1 MGVTITATHAK
12 CDFDMGYGGFSNLR
26 KNIALSLDKEFGD
39 SYVAWVDSYFSGGDF
54 EWKAKMSERIINKKC
69 LDDEYRDVLDFLYMS
84 DTEGKIDY
92 KTCRK
97 IAKLLE
103 KRLPELKEKSFRY
116 AAQAGND
123 YEDFVKF
130 LKECVRYHRNMR
142 WF

>member
-1 MGVTITATHAK
+1 MGVTITATKAK

-39 SYVAWVDSYFSGGDF
+39 SYVAWVDSYINGGDF
-54 EWKAKMSERIINKKC
+54 EWKAKLSERIINKKC
-69 LDDEYRDVLDFLYMS
+69 LDDEYKDVLDFLYMS

-97 IAKLLE
+97 IVKLLE

-116 AAQAGND
+116 AAHAGND

-130 LKECVRYHRNMR
+130 LKDCVKYHRNMR